1 MPPINTNT
9 LLPTHHIPLQDL
21 PPATAS
27 HSAAASRIGPAQ
39 PAGPISARQ
48 DLERRT
54 QEIAASIHT
63 LFEHHFTEEN
73 RPDLQALIDGRAK
86 QLAEDGEDAKSVERV
101 MSKGAKLGH
110 GARIARGALLSSPFC
125 AASLAG
131 DFAPSLKGI
140 TASPHANNAILAA
153 MSAGMDGIGGVL
165 LQRATSDL
173 EWLVAED
180 HELDPAMQA
189 AAQKAKPSLARKA
202 AEGSLSFQTFSGR
215 NVARLAVQP
224 AVTLTHGPTAG
235 AKVDALMA
243 GLGSLVCGAGA
254 YEVQHAID
262 KRRHRTGPEYLLAR
276 TDWHERY
283 KALKNYGVTDAA
295 AGIARRAALLP
306 LDIARDGLEALRSP
320 LTPAGLAA
328 GSILT
333 GGLTGISEAAAK
345 ATSMARKAGYS
356 PAAVDALGK
365 LTVLTTMAPVIGAW
379 VASAIVTQPL
389 VDEVKK
395 GLDRRTGKPENLAH
409 TEGMVPVPEGRIEV
423 EEPEASD
430 HEDNMFDTSRT
441 HLIDHQAVN
450 NESDESDDEQEFV
463 DARDIFDER
472 RMSRPRSL

>member
-1 MPPINTNT
+1 MPSINTSG
-9 LLPTHHIPLQDL
+9 LYHPAIPLDDL
-21 PPATAS
+21 PPTTTAS
-27 HSAAASRIGPAQ
+27 HSAPRTSQAQRADAPPALSD
-39 PAGPISARQ
+39 I
-48 DLERRT
+48 ERRT
-54 QEIAASIHT
+54 QEIAASIGT
-63 LFEHHFTEEN
+63 MFKHHLTEEN
-73 RPDLQALIDGRAK
+73 SEPLQALINDRAK
-86 QLAEDGEDAKSVERV
+86 QLAEDGEDAKTLEGV

-110 GARIARGALLSSPFC
+110 AARIARGAILSSPFC

-180 HELDPAMQA
+180 HELEPAMQA
-189 AAQKAKPSLARKA
+189 AAQKAKPGLARKA

-215 NVARLAVQP
+215 NAARLVVQP
-224 AVTLTHGPTAG
+224 AVTLTHGPKTA

-283 KALKNYGVTDAA
+283 KALKSYGVTDAV
-295 AGIARRAALLP
+295 AGVARRAALLP

-333 GGLTGISEAAAK
+333 GGLTGISEATAK
-345 ATSMARKAGYS
+345 VTSLARKAGFS
-356 PAAVDALGK
+356 PAAVDAFGK
-365 LTVLTTMAPVIGAW
+365 LTVLTTMAPVIGTW

-409 TEGMVPVPEGRIEV
+409 TEGMVPVPEGRIAV
-423 EEPEASD
+423 EEPEASGP
-430 HEDNMFDTSRT
+430 EVSMSQT
-441 HLIDHQAVN
+441 HLTGPQGVVDN
-450 NESDESDDEQEFV
+450 DSDDSDDDQAFV
-463 DARDIFDER
+463 DALASLEER
-472 RMSRPRSL
+472 RRSRNPSI